1 MVKFSEEGVG
11 LSLGVSIGNK
21 ALIGELELLEYFAR
35 DPETGVIVFYVE
47 GFGKNEGRAF
57 VQAASRCAK
66 PVIVLKSGK
75 TPGGKRA
82 VSSHTAAMA
91 GDYEVFSSVLSQHG
105 VVEARNEYELI
116 CFSEALSCCPRPIEG
131 RIGIITS
138 SGGHGALAVDACL
151 SHGLTVPVLP
161 EEDQAELRK
170 RVSSRLQ
177 AIASFNNPVDLTG
190 SALDDDFTAAAR
202 FLSKKE
208 DVDCV
213 LLLLLPYTP
222 GITSDLGARLSQIY
236 RQEGK
241 PLIAYV
247 PHVEKYRMFVEG
259 FQLNEVPVA
268 HSIDG
273 VVLMAEAMRRR
284 QPC

>member
-1 MVKFSEEGVG
+1 
-11 LSLGVSIGNK
+11 
-21 ALIGELELLEYFAR
+21 
-35 DPETGVIVFYVE
+35 
-47 GFGKNEGRAF
+47 
-57 VQAASRCAK
+57 
-66 PVIVLKSGK
+66 
-75 TPGGKRA
+75 
-82 VSSHTAAMA
+82 MA

-131 RIGIITS
+131 RIGIISS

-151 SHGLTVPVLP
+151 SNGLTVPVLS

-170 RVSSRLQ
+170 GVSPRLQ
-177 AIASFNNPVDLTG
+177 AIASFSNPVDLTG

-208 DVDCV
+208 EVDCV

-268 HSIDG
+268 HSIEG